1 VGAWIFVKT
10 EVIFLS
16 WVCFGVVLHH
26 LPDDLPLIAI
36 SGQWKP
42 YYPCVN
48 IAIAV
53 CSSFDCAL
61 KTCVL
66 SFLS

>member
-1 VGAWIFVKT
+1 VEAWIFVKT

-16 WVCFGVVLHH
+16 WVCFGVVLQP
-26 LPDDLPLIAI
+26 LPDDFPLIAI

-53 CSSFDCAL
+53 CSSFVCAL

>member
-1 VGAWIFVKT
+1 MEAWIFVKT

-16 WVCFGVVLHH
+16 WVCFGVVLHR
-26 LPDDLPLIAI
+26 LPDDFPSIAI

-53 CSSFDCAL
+53 CSSFVCAL